1 MKTPDSLTP
10 QKHIQEEPYTLC
22 YKECASLD
30 EVSVL
35 REGVIQEAIKAKG
48 MSRMRPFAFFL
59 KNSKNSILGGIQGTT
74 LYGCLYV
81 NLLWIAPEL
90 RHNGWGSRLIREC
103 EKLGLERQCTFASLT
118 TMDWEAL
125 PFYQKLGYSIEFIR
139 EGYEKDSKMYVLR
152 KELSLT

>member
-1 MKTPDSLTP
+1 MYHSEENTSTGLLVKKSATMMTSDSFAP
-10 QKHIQEEPYTLC
+10 QQPIQEDLCTLC

-81 NLLWIAPEL
+81 NLLWVAPEL
-90 RHNGWGSRLIREC
+90 RHKGWGSRLICEC

-125 PFYQKLGYSIEFIR
+125 PFYQKLGY
-139 EGYEKDSKMYVLR
+139 YN
-152 KELSLT
+152 